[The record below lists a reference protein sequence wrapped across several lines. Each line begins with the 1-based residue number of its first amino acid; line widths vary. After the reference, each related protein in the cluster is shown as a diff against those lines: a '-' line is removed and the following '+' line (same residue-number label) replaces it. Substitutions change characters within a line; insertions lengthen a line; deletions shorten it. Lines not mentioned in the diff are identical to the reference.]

1 MRRVERLEGALLRR
15 LMNLPPRVQRVLLL
29 RPVRRDGLTLAP
41 EIQLMLRL
49 QRWVREPRMEDL
61 PLPQARRRMVR
72 QTRHLGGVL
81 PIGNT
86 EDLTVDGAEGPLQA
100 RLYVPAADDG
110 GAPAPLLVWF
120 HGGGMTFGD
129 LRTHDP
135 ACRFLAEEAG
145 VRVLAV
151 TYRRA
156 PEHPFP
162 AGVDDAAAAYRW
174 VVDHTDDLGADPAR
188 LAIGGDSAGGYL
200 AAVTAVVAA
209 EQGLPLAFQ
218 LLVYP
223 VTDHTR
229 ESRSRREFSEGFV
242 LTSDFIQRANDGYLP
257 PGTDLA
263 DPRVSVL
270 MLKNVPAGLAP
281 AYVATAGFDPLRDE
295 GEAYGALLAAHG
307 VPTEVRRYPSLVHGF
322 VHIVGTGHD
331 APAAMAEIAR
341 VLRRALA

>member
-1 MRRVERLEGALLRR
+1 MRRMDRAKGAVLRAV
-15 LMNLPPRVQRVLLL
+15 MDLPAPVQRVLVV
-29 RPVRRDGLTLAP
+29 RPTRRDGLTLAP
-41 EIQLMLRL
+41 EIQLLLRL
-49 QRWVREPRMEDL
+49 QRWTREARIEDL
-61 PLPQARRRMVR
+61 PLSRARRQMVR
-72 QTRHLGGVL
+72 QTRHVGGVM
-81 PIGNT
+81 PIGST
-86 EDLTVDGAEGPLQA
+86 EDLTVDGAAGPLEA

-110 GAPAPLLVWF
+110 GTPAPLLVWF
-120 HGGGMTFGD
+120 HGGGMLFGD

-174 VVDHTDDLGADPAR
+174 VVDHTAELGADPSR
-188 LAIGGDSAGGYL
+188 LALGGDSAGGYL
-200 AAVTAVVAA
+200 AAVTAVAAA
-209 EQGLPLAFQ
+209 EQGLPVAFQ

-229 ESRSRREFSEGFV
+229 ESRSRELFAEGFV
-242 LTSDFIQRANDGYLP
+242 LTSDFIDRANDGYFAP
-257 PGTDLA
+257 DTDRS

-270 MLKNVPAGLAP
+270 MLEKVPEGLAP

-295 GEAYGALLAAHG
+295 GEAYGALLAARG
-307 VPTEVRRYPSLVHGF
+307 VPTEVRRFPSLIHGF
-322 VHIVGTGHD
+322 LHMVGAGHE
-331 APAAMAEIAR
+331 APAAMAEIAG

>member
-1 MRRVERLEGALLRR
+1 MRRVDRVKGIGLRSV
-15 LMNLPPRVQRVLLL
+15 MNLPAPLL
-29 RPVRRDGLTLAP
+29 RALVVRPTRRDGLTLAP

-49 QRWVREPRMEDL
+49 QRWTREARIEDL
-61 PLPQARRRMVR
+61 PLPQARRQMVR
-72 QTRHLGGVL
+72 QTRHVGGEL
-81 PIGNT
+81 PIGTT
-86 EDLTVDGAEGPLQA
+86 EDLTVDGATGPLEA

-110 GAPAPLLVWF
+110 ATPGPLLVWF
-120 HGGGMTFGD
+120 HGGGMVFGG

-174 VVDHTDDLGADPAR
+174 VVDHASELGADPAR

-200 AAVTAVVAA
+200 AAVTAVAAA
-209 EQGLPLAFQ
+209 EQGLPVAFQ

-229 ESRSRREFSEGFV
+229 ESRSRRLFAEGFV
-242 LTSDFIQRANDGYLP
+242 LTSDFIDRANEGYFSP
-257 PGTDLA
+257 DTDRR

-270 MLKNVPAGLAP
+270 MLEKAPENLAP

-295 GEAYGALLAAHG
+295 GEAYGALLKAHG
-307 VPTEVRRYPSLVHGF
+307 VPTEVRRFPSLIHGF
-322 VHIVGTGHD
+322 VHMVGAGHD
-331 APAAMAEIAR
+331 APAAMREIAG